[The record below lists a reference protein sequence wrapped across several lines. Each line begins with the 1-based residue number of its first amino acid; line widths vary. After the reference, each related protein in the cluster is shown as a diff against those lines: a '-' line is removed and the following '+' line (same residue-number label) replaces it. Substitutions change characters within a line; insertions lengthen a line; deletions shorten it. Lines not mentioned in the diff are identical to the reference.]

1 MTPILN
7 LASEQQR
14 RQAEKLRRELGPVV
28 LQALHDPRVVEVM
41 LNPDGKLWVDVLG
54 EGLQDTGASM
64 AQAQAENLLGTVA
77 ALLGTVITAERPLL
91 EGELPLDGSRF
102 QGVLPPVVANPTF
115 AIRKRAVQVWTLA
128 DYVTQG
134 LLTTT
139 HAGAIRDA
147 VIQRRN
153 LLVVG
158 GTSSGK
164 TTLANA
170 ILAVIADQAG
180 DQERLVLLEDTV
192 ELQCTAPNQVALR
205 TTETIDLTRLLRAT
219 LRLRPDRIIVGEV
232 RGGEAL
238 ALLKAWNTGHSGGLA
253 TVHANSAEAGLLRL
267 EQLIQEAG
275 VPPQPALIAEAIHL
289 LVAVVKEGGRRAV
302 QAVLAVHG
310 WTSADGYHLQP
321 L

>member
-1 MTPILN
+1 MSLLD
-7 LASEQQR
+7 LATEVSR
-14 RQAEKLRRELGPVV
+14 RHAEKLRRELGPVV
-28 LQALHDPRVVEVM
+28 RHALQDPRVVEVL
-41 LNPDGKLWVDVLG
+41 LNPDGKLWVDILG
-54 EGLQDTGASM
+54 EGLRDTGETLSP
-64 AQAQAENLLGTVA
+64 AQAENLLGTVA

-102 QGVLPPVVANPTF
+102 QGVLPPVVAQPVF
-115 AIRKRAVQVWTLA
+115 AIRKRAVQVFTLD
-128 DYVTQG
+128 DYVTGG
-134 LLTTT
+134 LLTAA
-139 HAGAIRDA
+139 HAGAIREA
-147 VIQRRN
+147 VAQRRN

-180 DQERLVLLEDTV
+180 ARERLVLLEDTV
-192 ELQCTAPNQVALR
+192 ELQCTAPNTVALR

-275 VPPQPALIAEAIHL
+275 VSPQPALIAEAVHL
-289 LVAVVKEGGRRAV
+289 IVHLVKEDGWRFVKAV
-302 QAVLAVHG
+302 TEVHG
-310 WTSADGYHLQP
+310 WESGGGYRLKS